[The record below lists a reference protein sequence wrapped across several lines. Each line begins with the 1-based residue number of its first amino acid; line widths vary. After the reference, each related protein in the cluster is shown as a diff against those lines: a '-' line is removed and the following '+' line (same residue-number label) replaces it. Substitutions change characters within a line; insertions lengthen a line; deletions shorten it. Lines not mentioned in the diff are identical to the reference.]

1 MKRRIVRAAV
11 IGAGVMG
18 SSIAA
23 LIANAGIPCYLY
35 DVVPNNLTSE
45 EERKGYDLSHP
56 EVRTRFASR
65 GKLNLLSNKQNP
77 LYILE
82 NADLITP
89 VNLEDHLSLLG
100 EVDWVCEC
108 IIENLEIKQNLF
120 AKIAENLKSDA
131 VISTNTSGL
140 GLNEIASSLQL
151 KFRHNFLGTHFFN
164 PPRYMKLLEI
174 VPCKDT
180 DPEIVE
186 FMAWFGDRI
195 LGKGVV
201 IGKDTPNFIA
211 NRIGAYGIALA
222 CKLLE
227 SEEITVSE
235 MDMITG
241 PLMGKSKSATFRTLD
256 IVGLDTVVHVFRHM
270 YTVATDPEEKEIF
283 RTPDFLLKMV
293 EKNCLGMKTGGGFY
307 RKQKENNTAQ
317 SVVMNTKTL
326 EYEPSREISHPSLI
340 EAGKAAGSAEKME
353 KLVFGAD
360 KASLVA
366 WNIQKKILLYAANL
380 LGEIADDIIAID
392 HAMKWGFGW
401 ELGPFET
408 WDAMGIQKVAARLG
422 EEGEAIPDAV
432 KALLETGGEAFYK
445 HEEGTLCYF
454 DPRSGGYK
462 KKLPSADIININYI
476 KKEKNAVL
484 SNESASLVDIGN
496 EVLCLEFHSPNQSI
510 NNEVLDIME
519 QSIFEME
526 KNYAGMIV
534 ANQAKNFCVGA
545 DLKMIMTLSREHQW
559 EELNKTVKRLQ
570 DALMA
575 MKYASKPVVA
585 APFGMTLG
593 GGCEIC
599 LHANTVRAA
608 GETYMGLVEAGVGL
622 IPGGGGHK
630 EILIRN
636 TENLPEG
643 RFNEDLFLNTVF
655 QTIAM
660 AKVSTSGPDAQKLG
674 LMRKTEQITTSLNYL
689 IRDAKQTVLELNQ
702 LEFKPLQPKKI
713 RVAGEK
719 GFALLKLRLW
729 SMLKGGF
736 ISEHDAKVG
745 LKTAGVLCGGAI
757 PAGSM
762 VTEQYLLDIER
773 EAFLSLCGEMKTQE
787 RMLHM
792 LTTGKPLRN

>member
-1 MKRRIVRAAV
+1 MKRRIMRAAV
-11 IGAGVMG
+11 IGGGVMG
-18 SSIAA
+18 ASIAA
-23 LIANAGIPCYLY
+23 LMANAGIPCYLY
-35 DVVPNNLTSE
+35 
-45 EERKGYDLSHP
+45 ER
-56 EVRTRFASR
+56 TAR
-65 GKLNLLSNKQNP
+65 GKSNLLASKQNP
-77 LYILE
+77 LYIKE

-89 VNLEDHLSLLG
+89 VSLENHLSLLG

-108 IIENLEIKQNLF
+108 ITENLEIKQNLF
-120 AKIAENLKSDA
+120 AKIVENLKPDA

-140 GLNEIASSLQL
+140 GLDAIASPLEL
-151 KFRHNFLGTHFFN
+151 KFRQNFLGTHFFN

-211 NRIGAYGIALA
+211 NRIGAYGMALA

-227 SEEITVSE
+227 SEKLTASE

-256 IVGLDTVVHVFRHM
+256 MVGLDTVVHVFQNM

-293 EKNCLGMKTGGGFY
+293 DKNCLGMKTGAGFY
-307 RKQKENNTAQ
+307 KKQKVDNTTQ
-317 SVVMNTKTL
+317 TVVMNINTM
-326 EYEPSREISHPSLI
+326 EYELSHEISHQSII
-340 EAGKAAGSAEKME
+340 EAEKAAGSAEKME
-353 KLVFGAD
+353 KLVFGTD

-380 LGEIADDIIAID
+380 LGEIADDIMAID

-408 WDAMGIQKVAARLG
+408 WDAMGIRKVTDRLR
-422 EEGEAIPDAV
+422 EEGEVVPDAV
-432 KALLETGGEAFYK
+432 KALLESGGEAFYQY
-445 HEEGTLCYF
+445 EEGTLCYF
-454 DPRSGGYK
+454 DPSSRGYK
-462 KKLPSADIININYI
+462 KKLPSAEMINISNI
-476 KKEKNAVL
+476 KKEKNTVL
-484 SNESASLVDIGN
+484 SNQSASLVDIGN
-496 EVLCLEFHSPNQSI
+496 DVLCLELHSPNQSI
-510 NNEVLDIME
+510 NHDVLDIME
-519 QSIFEME
+519 QSLKEME

-534 ANQAKNFCVGA
+534 ANQAKDFCVGA
-545 DLKMIMTLSREHQW
+545 DLKMIMNLSRESRW
-559 EELNKTVKRLQ
+559 EELDKTVKRLQ

-575 MKYASKPVVA
+575 MKYASRPIVA

-599 LHANTVRAA
+599 LHANAVRAA

-630 EILIRN
+630 EILIRK

-643 RFNEDLFLNTVF
+643 KFDVDLFIDSVF

-674 LMRKTEQITTSLNYL
+674 LMRKTDRISTSLNYL
-689 IRDAKQTVLELNQ
+689 IHDAKQTVLEMNQ
-702 LEFKPLQPKKI
+702 LGFKPLQPRKI

-719 GFALLKLRLW
+719 GFALLKLKLW
-729 SMLKGGF
+729 SMVKGGF

-745 LKTAGVLCGGAI
+745 LKTAGVICGGAI

-787 RMLHM
+787 RMQHM